1 MENDIELTKDKF
13 YRADSEKP
21 LDERDSYS
29 VIDGFFIPKIR
40 KSNIATTTRSAITY
54 SDPDSVTNY
63 IETFNPIKIQSKS
76 PTIRE
81 TTATSVQQKS
91 TKKSVSSSLDWSP
104 DTPSHEEIMQLSA
117 TLF

>member
-40 KSNIATTTRSAITY
+40 KSNIATTTQSAITY
-54 SDPDSVTNY
+54 SDAATNY

-81 TTATSVQQKS
+81 TTATSVQQKT

-104 DTPSHEEIMQLSA
+104 VTPSHKEIIQLSA